1 MATEIRS
8 DKKALFDYI
17 AVVHGPILADQ
28 MWRNTE
34 AHAVNTIR
42 SVAYGVRPGRVGAF
56 LHRAKLETWAAF
68 SKHLVLDDR
77 ARFDEM
83 WARVEAVCGYHRDDR
98 NCLQKALGAMGLM
111 R

>member
-17 AVVHGPILADQ
+17 AVVHGPILAER
-28 MWRNTE
+28 MWH
-34 AHAVNTIR
+34 HAEV
-42 SVAYGVRPGRVGAF
+42 VAIDTARRFLSLGVGSPRQP
-56 LHRAKLETWAAF
+56 LAKA
-68 SKHLVLDDR
+68 KGLVWELCSGHVVLGDR

-83 WARVEAVCGYHRDDR
+83 WARVELACGYRRDDR